1 MDMNSDEHYRNTLR
15 GLTPS
20 HAWRNATLEAMKAAQ
35 GNKARLRRR
44 PLAYTAAAAVLAL
57 AVSGGIWWSGRM
69 ETDSDDPGVARTPEP
84 VVTPSPTSAIPQDD
98 ARQNDAFSI
107 VTDLSQL
114 MGNNP
119 TAGQLDYMPSRLPA
133 FSNLIPTEEE
143 QQAVLSDWARALD
156 LTLEETRWSPG
167 GEEDT
172 MSREPVLE
180 GRCTDGTQ
188 MRLSGANF
196 ITLHN
201 APDLEKL
208 ERAAIDHLVTN
219 YTSPLFTAETREE
232 TITTYDF
239 TGEPRTTHTTFIFFT
254 EETAPEQLFRYSFD
268 RIEAT
273 DDSLTIQL
281 PYSNIHN
288 GFFLRTAEDAVASFR
303 ARDYWGSDYTA
314 YPEQAELLQVTLEY
328 DVSQGQPYLQP
339 VYRILFTQNYWDTI
353 IASRMDDGV
362 DTSAFTGVGTAY
374 VPAVD
379 PQYQDEIPYR
389 RYFND
394 GLAHFTPE
402 DFS

>member
-1 MDMNSDEHYRNTLR
+1 MKSDEHYRNTLR

-69 ETDSDDPGVARTPEP
+69 AADPDGPGTAHTPQPVITPDPEITPNPEP
-84 VVTPSPTSAIPQDD
+84 PEI
-98 ARQNDAFSI
+98 QNESFSI
-107 VTDLSQL
+107 VTDPSQ
-114 MGNNP
+114 MFGNNP
-119 TAGQLDYMPSRLPA
+119 AAGQLDYMPSRLPA

-314 YPEQAELLQVTLEY
+314 YPEQAEILQVTLEY

-394 GLAHFTPE
+394 GLAHFTSE

>member
-1 MDMNSDEHYRNTLR
+1 MNSDEHYRNTLR

>member
-1 MDMNSDEHYRNTLR
+1 MKSDEHYRNTLR

-69 ETDSDDPGVARTPEP
+69 AADPDGPGTAHTPQP
-84 VVTPSPTSAIPQDD
+84 VITPDPEITPSPEPPES
-98 ARQNDAFSI
+98 QNESFSI
-107 VTDLSQL
+107 VTDPSQ
-114 MGNNP
+114 MFGNNP
-119 TAGQLDYMPSRLPA
+119 AAGRLEELTRLPA

-196 ITLHN
+196 ITLYN

-288 GFFLRTAEDAVASFR
+288 GFFLRPAEDAVASFR

-314 YPEQAELLQVTLEY
+314 YPEQAEILQVTLEY

>member
-1 MDMNSDEHYRNTLR
+1 MNSDERYRNTLR

-69 ETDSDDPGVARTPEP
+69 AAGPDGPGTAHTPQPVITPDPEITPNPEP
-84 VVTPSPTSAIPQDD
+84 PEI
-98 ARQNDAFSI
+98 QNESFSI
-107 VTDLSQL
+107 VTDPSQ
-114 MGNNP
+114 MFGNNP
-119 TAGQLDYMPSRLPA
+119 AAGRLEELTRLPA

-196 ITLHN
+196 ITLYN

-288 GFFLRTAEDAVASFR
+288 GFFLRPAEDAIAFFH
-303 ARDYWGSDYTA
+303 AGDYWGSDYTA
-314 YPEQAELLQVTLEY
+314 YPEQAEILQVTLEY

-362 DTSAFTGVGTAY
+362 DASAFTGVGTAY

>member
-1 MDMNSDEHYRNTLR
+1 MNSHERYRNTLR

-35 GNKARLRRR
+35 GRKKR
-44 PLAYTAAAAVLAL
+44 PHRGPLTFATAAAALAL
-57 AVSGGIWWSGRM
+57 VVTGGIWWSSRM

-84 VVTPSPTSAIPQDD
+84 VVTPSPTSAIPQNG
-98 ARQNDAFSI
+98 ARRNDAFSI
-107 VTDLSQL
+107 VTDPSQL

-156 LTLEETRWSPG
+156 LTLEETRWTPG
-167 GEEDT
+167 GGEDT

-239 TGEPRTTHTTFIFFT
+239 TGDPRTTHTTFIFFT

-273 DDSLTIQL
+273 DDSLTVQL

-288 GFFLRTAEDAVASFR
+288 GFFLRPAEDAVASFH
-303 ARDYWGSDYTA
+303 AGDYWGSDYTA
-314 YPEQAELLQVTLEY
+314 YPEQAEILQVTLEY
-328 DVSQGQPYLQP
+328 DASQGQPYFQP
-339 VYRILFTQNYWDTI
+339 VYRILFTQDYWDEV

-362 DTSAFTGVGTAY
+362 DTSAFTGVGVAY
-374 VPAVD
+374 VPAIE
-379 PQYQDEIPYR
+379 PEYQDEVPYR

-402 DFS
+402 DFT